1 MLKKAL
7 YLLPLALVA
16 TACSN
21 DEPDGPDALDY
32 TIRTLTFEDADAK
45 FAPYSFAK
53 REDVNIATWS
63 DLIDKQQ
70 YNGPLLY
77 NDATYTGYAWADG
90 GNTELSGCI
99 IGDGPFW
106 NGGHAVSN
114 YYLSDLSNVDYTMQ
128 LAVCTGSEGA
138 AGHNGSRNFAVH
150 NGYTDDKSYKDKLP
164 ALSFADGV
172 ARVVDHMYVT
182 NTAYTYAMLQT
193 GNAYCAPAG
202 DNSWFKIIA
211 YGYDA
216 AGEQTGSEEFFLCKG
231 KASIVNSWT
240 KWDLSALGEVVRI
253 EFNIDG
259 SADLRG
265 EWGLNTPA
273 YFAYDDVAVR
283 FPKL

>member
-21 DEPDGPDALDY
+21 DEPDDPNTPDY
-32 TIRTLTFEDADAK
+32 TLRTLTFEDADAK
-45 FAPYSFAK
+45 FTPYSFK
-53 REDVNIATWS
+53 NRTDVSIATWS

-77 NDATYTGYAWADG
+77 NDGAYTGYTWADR
-90 GNTELSGCI
+90 GNTELSDSI
-99 IGDGPFW
+99 IDGGPFW
-106 NGGHAVSN
+106 NGGHVVSD
-114 YYLSDLSNVDYTMQ
+114 YYTADLSDIDYTKQ

-150 NGYTDDKSYKDKLP
+150 NGYTDKKSYKDHLP
-164 ALSFADGV
+164 YLSFADKV

-202 DNSWFKIIA
+202 DDSWFKIIA

-216 AGEQTGSEEFFLCKG
+216 EGKQTGSEEFFLCKG
-231 KASIVNSWT
+231 KANIVNTWT
-240 KWDLSALGEVVRI
+240 KWDLSALGEVVKI

-265 EWGLNTPA
+265 DWGLNTPA